1 MKLTNV
7 EKKEK
12 NQVALAIAVEPE
24 VFEEACEKS
33 YRKNVHSINL
43 QGFRKGHAPRKI
55 IERIYGKEVF
65 YEDAMNFC
73 IPDAY
78 EAAVKEAGIDVVS
91 QPELSDFDVQEDGTF
106 VFNALV
112 YVKPEVVVKDYKG
125 LAAEKDDT
133 AVTAEEVEAEINRM
147 QQRNA
152 RLVPVDREAQNGDT
166 VNLDFEGFVDGVAF
180 EGGKGEKFD
189 LALGSGTFIPGFE
202 DQLVGKKAEE
212 ECDVNVTFP
221 EAYQEKTLAGKPA
234 VFKCRI
240 NEVKESQKPE
250 LDDEFAKDVSEFD
263 TLAELKADIE
273 KKIGERKTESAKN
286 AFQEKLM
293 DQVIATMEAEI
304 PDAMVDSQLDRIEE
318 DFGYRLAMQ
327 GMDLENYLKM
337 QGMDHNSFRMI
348 FRDQALRQVKIR
360 LALEQIAKMENL
372 DVSEDEIN
380 AEYQKLCDQ
389 NKMEME
395 RVKALLPAEDLKMDL
410 VCQKANDFVI
420 ENAVEK
426 AKEEKPA
433 KKPAAKKTAKKA
445 EPAAEKKPAK
455 KAAAKAEDK
464 AEPAAEEK
472 PKRTRAKKAETKAE

>member
-426 AKEEKPA
+426 SKEEKPA